1 MIFGSTMQFRKA
13 VMGYFGNLR
22 DDVAGINNSA
32 DVGHVASIRRRGHLT
47 GGEVLFVGD
56 YAQNKE
62 QEIHGVVRQ
71 RGGWKDSGGR
81 PGPRPETD
89 GPALERWLTRNRVG
103 GQGNQKLSEVGLK
116 GREGNVNRNSR
127 LRLWRHWRQ
136 EGLRLASMGT

>member
-1 MIFGSTMQFRKA
+1 
-13 VMGYFGNLR
+13 MGYFGNLR

-32 DVGHVASIRRRGHLT
+32 DVGHGASIRRRCHLT

-103 GQGNQKLSEVGLK
+103 GQGNKQLGEVGLK

-127 LRLWRHWRQ
+127 LRRWRQEGLRQQ

>member
-1 MIFGSTMQFRKA
+1 MFFGSTTQFRKA

-32 DVGHVASIRRRGHLT
+32 DVGHGASIRRRCHLT

-71 RGGWKDSGGR
+71 RRG
-81 PGPRPETD
+81 PGAQRKWRKARTP
-89 GPALERWLTRNRVG
+89 TRNRWAG
-103 GQGNQKLSEVGLK
+103 A
-116 GREGNVNRNSR
+116 RA
-127 LRLWRHWRQ
+127 
-136 EGLRLASMGT
+136 LADEE